1 MHISSSTPTVV
12 SVFHGAIYSNILP
25 RIIAHYDTLNE
36 AQKAAAAKKY
46 GPNVS
51 QWEAEEE
58 DAGQWEEGE
67 EDAGQWEEEE
77 EMMGIK
83 MEENDIESDDEEWNE
98 NFSEPVVEESGAGE
112 L

>member
-1 MHISSSTPTVV
+1 M
-12 SVFHGAIYSNILP
+12 YSNILP

-46 GPNVS
+46 GPNVG

-67 EDAGQWEEEE
+67 EDAGQWEEEEEE

-98 NFSEPVVEESGAGE
+98 NFSEPVVEERGAGE

>member
-1 MHISSSTPTVV
+1 MDV
-12 SVFHGAIYSNILP
+12 
-25 RIIAHYDTLNE
+25 
-36 AQKAAAAKKY
+36 
-46 GPNVS
+46 
-51 QWEAEEE
+51 
-58 DAGQWEEGE
+58 GQLEEG
-67 EDAGQWEEEE
+67 EEE

>member
-1 MHISSSTPTVV
+1 MHISSSTHTIHD
-12 SVFHGAIYSNILP
+12 FHGAIYSNILP

-58 DAGQWEEGE
+58 DAGQWEAE
-67 EDAGQWEEEE
+67 EDVGQWEEEE

-83 MEENDIESDDEEWNE
+83 MEENDIESYDEEWNE

>member
-1 MHISSSTPTVV
+1 MHISSSTPTVKYGN
-12 SVFHGAIYSNILP
+12 FHVAIYSNILP

-36 AQKAAAAKKY
+36 AQQAAAAKKY
-46 GPNVS
+46 GPNVD

-58 DAGQWEEGE
+58 DVGQWEEGE

-77 EMMGIK
+77 MVGIK

-98 NFSEPVVEESGAGE
+98 NFSEPVEEERGAGE